1 MNATKNLRDPNKK
14 IRVEFERAP
23 LKVRLK
29 EKYLSLFFA
38 KKLVWYLFRLV
49 LLIGVCFVVI
59 YPFITKIAASF
70 MEFQDFTLS
79 YVRVIPAHFTFD
91 TYLAIFDELDYITA
105 LANTTIL
112 AVGCALIQTFI
123 CCAVGYGLAKFK
135 FKGAKWVFLAVI
147 LTMIIPHA
155 TLQLS
160 MATFFSDLDLAGPIN
175 TMLGGKGL
183 IATLFGEPL
192 DLYNS
197 YFPFMILSVTALGFK
212 NGLYIFLFRQFF
224 RGVPDELEE
233 SAYIDGSGIMKTF
246 IRVILPLSVPMLI
259 TVFLFAFSWQWT
271 DTFYTDLFLSPSQGM
286 TMLTDLIEETP
297 RSLALEM
304 QNFGAVTSII
314 SSAIRGTCGIMI
326 IMPLVIVYVFCQKFL
341 VQGIERSGLTAD

>member
-1 MNATKNLRDPNKK
+1 MNATKSFRDPNKK
-14 IRVEFERAP
+14 IKVEFERAP

-49 LLIGVCFVVI
+49 LLIGVAFVVI

-79 YVRVIPAHFTFD
+79 YVRIIPAHFTFN
-91 TYLAIFDELDYITA
+91 TYIAIFEELDYMTA
-105 LANTTIL
+105 FANTTVL
-112 AVGCALIQTFI
+112 SVGCAIIQTFV

-135 FKGAKWVFLAVI
+135 FKGAKYVFLAVI
-147 LTMIIPHA
+147 LTMIVPHA

-160 MATFFSDLDLAGPIN
+160 MATFLSKFDITGPMAMFG
-175 TMLGGKGL
+175 TPGL
-183 IATLFGEPL
+183 IELLTGAPL

-197 YFPFMILSVTALGFK
+197 YFPFMLLSITALGFK

-246 IRVILPLSVPMLI
+246 VRVILPLSVPMLI
-259 TVFLFAFSWQWT
+259 TVFLFSFSWQWT
-271 DTFYTDLFLSPSQGM
+271 DTFYADLFISPSQGM
-286 TMLTDLIEETP
+286 TMLPDLIEETP
-297 RSLALEM
+297 NSLALAM
-304 QNFGAVTSII
+304 KDFDVVSSYIT
-314 SSAIRGTCGIMI
+314 SAIKGTCGIMI

-341 VQGIERSGLTAD
+341 VQGIERSGLVG